1 MILYF
6 NLEWFEKRPHLIEI
20 TTTPPQKI
28 TFQCQFKSNSETN
41 VIVCGNFSEMEEYI
55 FPKNHSYTKPQYL
68 LSHLQK
74 AVRRMECMKS
84 IKTAKH
90 LLDLDPQ
97 LFLRRL
103 PIIMMED
110 VQLHPSISIVIWLMI
125 AVSKKYT
132 LKQPQIKWLLGVV
145 YSISN
150 DESPVTDYSKI
161 EGFQE
166 WDMDSIS
173 KSTNTLL
180 YSLRFRQNYG
190 GMKGDLQMIED
201 YIQKLLTDEITL
213 STNKIPVLHINT
225 IQPLSKKDWIYQAN
239 DFHCN
244 RSIPKQ
250 VSFKYPKF
258 SQEYCKQ
265 LIWEN
270 SSSLNQRH
278 NKTNKV
284 SDDWKHIKPIVKYF
298 QKNCIFY

>member
-6 NLEWFEKRPHLIEI
+6 NLEWFKKRPHLIEI

-55 FPKNHSYTKPQYL
+55 FPKNHLYTKPQYL

-190 GMKGDLQMIED
+190 GMKGDIQMIED
-201 YIQKLLTDEITL
+201 YIQKSELFIT
-213 STNKIPVLHINT
+213 SDNT
-225 IQPLSKKDWIYQAN
+225 ILSVKIDQFAASSIDIKLICFTKTKNFLEWMNVKDILALEIKSIVEKNKASFAFPSQSIYVEKK
-239 DFHCN
+239 
-244 RSIPKQ
+244 
-250 VSFKYPKF
+250 
-258 SQEYCKQ
+258 
-265 LIWEN
+265 
-270 SSSLNQRH
+270 
-278 NKTNKV
+278 
-284 SDDWKHIKPIVKYF
+284 
-298 QKNCIFY
+298 